1 MTQRLMLVG
10 MLVVVL
16 NAPALSLPKF
26 ASRLKVTCQHC
37 HVNPTGGGMRK
48 AFGVTYGQEELPVP
62 SWQEESGYEGFS
74 TKLNEFI
81 AFGADLRTLAIAQEG
96 DPSGRSSFFQMQTD
110 VYASAQLVKKASLY
124 VSKGQGDRFEAFG
137 LANVLPLGGY
147 VKAGWFAPAYGIRM
161 DDHTM
166 FTRSKTLFASSGGQ
180 DAGLELAVSPGP
192 VTLTAAVSNGTSA
205 TTDNNQA
212 KAVLGRA
219 EGSFAVSIVNV
230 NLGGTY
236 YNNASSTGVTTLYG
250 AFAMV
255 SLSENLTLLGEV
267 NRRRD
272 FLNTGAAV
280 TSQNILSLE
289 LDYVITQGLDLKIG
303 YDFFDEDIEYTSG
316 TEQRFV
322 FGAEFYPLAG
332 IELRPMLVIQKEE
345 PTDIT
350 NNQALVLFHLYL

>member
-1 MTQRLMLVG
+1 MAQRLMLVG
-10 MLVVVL
+10 FLFVVL
-16 NAPALSLPKF
+16 NAPVSSLPKF
-26 ASRLKVTCQHC
+26 ASRLKMSCQNC

-48 AFGVTYGQEELPVP
+48 AFGVTYGQQELPVP
-62 SWQEESGYEGFS
+62 EWQEESGYSGFS

-81 AFGADLRTLAIAQEG
+81 AFGADLRTLALAQQG

-110 VYASAQLVKKASLY
+110 VYVSAQLAKKASLY

-137 LANVLPLGGY
+137 LVNVLPLGGY

-166 FTRSKTLFASSGGQ
+166 FIRSKTLFASSSGQ

-192 VTLTAAVSNGTSA
+192 VTITGAVSNGASA
-205 TTDNNQA
+205 TTDDNLA

-219 EGSFAVSIVNV
+219 EGRFAVSTVNV
-230 NLGGTY
+230 NLGGMY
-236 YNNASSTGVTTLYG
+236 YNNASSTGITTLYG

-255 SLSENLTLLGEV
+255 SLNENVTLLGEV

-272 FLNTGAAV
+272 FVNTVAAV

-289 LDYVITQGLDLKIG
+289 LDFVVTQGLDLKIG
-303 YDFFDEDIEYTSG
+303 YDFYDEDIEYTSG
-316 TEQRFV
+316 TEERFA

-332 IELRPMLVIQKEE
+332 IELRPMYIMRKEK
-345 PTDIT
+345 PTDVT
-350 NNQALVLFHLYL
+350 NDQALLLFHVYL

>member
-1 MTQRLMLVG
+1 MAQRLMLIAI
-10 MLVVVL
+10 LCVVL
-16 NAPALSLPKF
+16 NVPLSSLPKF
-26 ASRLKVTCQHC
+26 ASRLKVSCQNC
-37 HVNPTGGGMRK
+37 HVNPAGGGMRK
-48 AFGVTYGQEELPVP
+48 AFGVTYGQQELPVP
-62 SWQEESGYEGFS
+62 SWQEESGLNGFS

-81 AFGADLRTLAIAQEG
+81 AFGADLRTLALVEQG

-110 VYASAQLVKKASLY
+110 VYASAQLAKKASLY

-161 DDHTM
+161 DDHTI
-166 FTRSKTLFASSGGQ
+166 FTRSKTLFASSSAQ

-192 VTLTAAVSNGTSA
+192 VTLTGALSNGASA
-205 TTDNNQA
+205 SIDDNQA

-219 EGSFAVSIVNV
+219 EGSFAISTVNV
-230 NLGGTY
+230 NLGGSY

-255 SLSENLTLLGEV
+255 SLNENLTLLGELS
-267 NRRRD
+267 RRRD
-272 FLNTGAAV
+272 FLNTAASL

-289 LDYVITQGLDLKIG
+289 LDFVVTQGLDLKIE

-322 FGAEFYPLAG
+322 LGAEFYPLAG
-332 IELRPMLVIQKEE
+332 IELRPMYIIRKEE
-345 PTDIT
+345 PTDVT
-350 NNQALVLFHLYL
+350 NNQALLLFHLYL